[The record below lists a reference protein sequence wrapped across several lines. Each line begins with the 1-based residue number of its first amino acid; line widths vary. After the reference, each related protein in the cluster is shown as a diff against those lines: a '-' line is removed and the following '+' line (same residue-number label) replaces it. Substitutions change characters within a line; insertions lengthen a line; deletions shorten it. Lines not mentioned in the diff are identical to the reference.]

1 MSLRPT
7 DVTMSK
13 KGISMFL
20 IVSLIPKR
28 GDIMALDIK
37 KAARLTRVAR
47 LYYEEKL
54 TQNEIAQEMNVSRP
68 MVSKLLAEAHEQGI
82 VAITIN
88 ETGGTAQLEK
98 NMCTVF
104 GLSTVVILPDN
115 EKFRGDTDAR
125 LARASLELLRRTDG
139 ARLRLGIGWGEQ
151 TSRLVTL
158 SVPSPGSA
166 FSEVV
171 ALSGAPADN
180 NIESHCNGHC
190 FALAERLG
198 AVAHPVFLPFRLS
211 TPAELEELS
220 ALDYYNDTQKSWDN
234 LDHLAIEILPSHG
247 DDAGSFLS
255 YGFNAEGTLRKL
267 PGPFV
272 CASGKQMS
280 RAKNILLLAHS
291 NNDPATL
298 LAALKCHITTQIVL
312 TSGMAQAIL
321 KLNSR

>member
-1 MSLRPT
+1 
-7 DVTMSK
+7 
-13 KGISMFL
+13 
-20 IVSLIPKR
+20 
-28 GDIMALDIK
+28 MALDEK

-47 LYYEEKL
+47 LYYDEKL

-82 VAITIN
+82 VTITIN

-98 NMCTVF
+98 RMCTLF

-115 EKFRGDTDAR
+115 EKLRGDTDAR

-139 ARLRLGIGWGEQ
+139 SKLRLGIGWGEQ

-158 SVPSPGSA
+158 SVPNPGSA

-171 ALSGAPADN
+171 ALSGAPAGN
-180 NIESHCNGHC
+180 NIENHCNGHC
-190 FALAERLG
+190 FSLAERLG
-198 AVAHPVFLPFRLS
+198 ATAHPVFLPFRLS
-211 TPAELEELS
+211 TPTELEELS
-220 ALDYYNDTQKSWDN
+220 ALDYYNDAQKSWDN
-234 LDHLAIEILPSHG
+234 LDHLAIEILPPQG

-255 YGFNAEGTLRKL
+255 YGFSSEGKLRKL

-272 CASGKQMS
+272 CVSGKQIR
-280 RAKNILLLAHS
+280 RAKNILLLTHA
-291 NNDPATL
+291 NNEPEAI
-298 LAALKCHITTQIVL
+298 LAALKCHIITQIIL
-312 TSGMAQAIL
+312 TAGMAQTIL